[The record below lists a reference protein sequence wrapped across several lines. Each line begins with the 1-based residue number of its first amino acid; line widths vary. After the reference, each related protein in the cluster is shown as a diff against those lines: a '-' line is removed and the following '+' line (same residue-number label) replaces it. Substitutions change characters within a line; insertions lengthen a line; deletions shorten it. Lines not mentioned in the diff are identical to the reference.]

1 MTNDAHYRPDDVSE
15 KGSAAALIP
24 GARER
29 NTLTYRWPGS
39 MGGPASGSA
48 NVVSGVSS
56 MDATTISE
64 HQKEGG
70 GRPRKVYTVT
80 RKEVL

>member
-1 MTNDAHYRPDDVSE
+1 MTNDAHYRPYDLPA
-15 KGSAAALIP
+15 KGAAAVLIP

-48 NVVSGVSS
+48 HVRGIHK
-56 MDATTISE
+56 M
-64 HQKEGG
+64 
-70 GRPRKVYTVT
+70 
-80 RKEVL
+80 RKEAL